1 MCKSNVFRVAMLQ
14 NFLLAAIFLA
24 RKPQR
29 VPGWLYVKFLV
40 SIKYEIVKHIFNN
53 VDCRI
58 VLDGRA
64 ASDRSD
70 YVFNFKQLPPA
81 NMPTR
86 LTDIFYG

>member
-1 MCKSNVFRVAMLQ
+1 MLQ
-14 NFLLAAIFLA
+14 NFLLAATFLA

-29 VPGWLYVKFLV
+29 VSGWLYVKFLV
-40 SIKYEIVKHIFNN
+40 SIKDETVKAIFNTD
-53 VDCRI
+53 DCRI

-70 YVFNFKQLPPA
+70 YAFNFKQPPPV

-86 LTDIFYG
+86 LTDIFHG